1 MKKKILIAIILAL
14 FVTLLA
20 FFLNRDVKVPA
31 EQTESVSTEHVY
43 SSWNTTEFDKCVAA
57 WLIVKFIDKDAKFV
71 LYPQDTEIT
80 EGIVFD
86 IPGAEWSRKHR
97 KCTSDCIMES
107 LNINDPVAEKV
118 VEIAHQVELNFWQL
132 DRFPQA
138 QKCFDA
144 VRGIYETT
152 PDRGQGLEKGR
163 LYIESLYNE
172 IKSEEKEKL

>member
-1 MKKKILIAIILAL
+1 MRKALTAIILI
-14 FVTLLA
+14 LLVIFLV
-20 FFLNRDVKVPA
+20 FFLARDGEIGS
-31 EQTESVSTEHVY
+31 EQTESVSAEHVY
-43 SSWNTTEFDKCVAA
+43 ASWDTTEFDKCVAT

-71 LYPQDTEIT
+71 LYPQGTEIT

-97 KCTSDCIMES
+97 KCTSDCILET
-107 LNINDPVAEKV
+107 LDINDPVAEKI

-144 VRGIYETT
+144 VREIFETT
-152 PDRGQGLEKGR
+152 PDRAQGLEKGR
-163 LYIESLYNE
+163 LYVETLYNE
-172 IKSEEKEKL
+172 IKLNGKEK